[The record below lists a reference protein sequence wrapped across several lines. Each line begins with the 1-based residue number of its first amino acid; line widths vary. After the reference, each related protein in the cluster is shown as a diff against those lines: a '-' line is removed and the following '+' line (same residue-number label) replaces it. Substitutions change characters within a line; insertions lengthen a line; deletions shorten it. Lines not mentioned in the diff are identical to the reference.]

1 MLPRVTTECNWS
13 AAIAA
18 FFGSHQNHYHNK
30 ESNRLVTILPSSVRA
45 RAGLVLAIIVAA
57 ALLAWWGLRSSGN
70 GGERYETVAV
80 DTGPVRQVVSANGT
94 LNPVVLVNVGT
105 QVSGTVASLHADY
118 NDRVNAGQVLARLDP
133 SLIEAQLAASR
144 ASVANAEAEL
154 QLATANARRSRDLF
168 DKQMIAQSALDQAE
182 SELARAQAQVQ
193 LARAQVQRDET
204 NLRYTVIRAP
214 VTGVVIARDVD
225 VGQTVAASFQ
235 TPTLFK
241 IAKDLR
247 EMQIDTNVA
256 EADIGGIKVGMPVAF
271 SVDAFPSREYVGTV
285 RQIRL
290 NPKIEQNVV
299 SYNVVIGVDN
309 RDQSLIPGMTANV
322 RILIAERDNVP
333 RVPNAALRYR
343 PSNDAGGDG
352 AVKRPAAPGGRTV
365 YRLDDGVPRP
375 VVIVP
380 GIADN
385 RYTEIASSGVKAGD
399 LLVTRDRE
407 AKEAGNQRRRFGLF

>member
-1 MLPRVTTECNWS
+1 MGIRE
-13 AAIAA
+13 
-18 FFGSHQNHYHNK
+18 NHYHNIK
-30 ESNRLVTILPSSVRA
+30 SNLPVTSFPNSFRA
-45 RAGLVLAIIVAA
+45 RAGLAIAAIAA
-57 ALLAWWGLRSSGN
+57 AVLVAWWGLHSSAN
-70 GGERYETVAV
+70 HDQRYETVTI

-118 NDRVNAGQVLARLDP
+118 NDRVKAGQVLARLDP

-182 SELARAQAQVQ
+182 SELARAQAQRQ
-193 LARAQVQRDET
+193 LARAQVRRDET
-204 NLRYTVIRAP
+204 NLRYTIIRSP
-214 VTGVVIARDVD
+214 VAGVVIARDVD

-256 EADIGGIKVGMPVAF
+256 EADIGGIRIGMPAAF
-271 SVDAFPSREYVGTV
+271 TVDAFAGREYAGKV

-309 RDQSLIPGMTANV
+309 ADQSLIPGMTANV
-322 RILIAERDNVP
+322 HILIAARDNVL

-343 PSNDAGGDG
+343 PSNGDDANGGTKRAG
-352 AVKRPAAPGGRTV
+352 AQGGRAV
-365 YRLDDGVPRP
+365 YRLEDGEPRP
-375 VVIVP
+375 VLFVP
-380 GIADN
+380 GIADS
-385 RYTEIASSGVKAGD
+385 RFTEAANTELKAGD
-399 LLVTRDRE
+399 LLITRDRE
-407 AKEAGNQRRRFGLF
+407 AKDAKSAARSRFGLF

>member
-1 MLPRVTTECNWS
+1 M
-13 AAIAA
+13 
-18 FFGSHQNHYHNK
+18 
-30 ESNRLVTILPSSVRA
+30 TILPTSVRA
-45 RAGLVLAIIVAA
+45 RSGLALAVIAAA
-57 ALLAWWGLRSSGN
+57 ALLAWWGLRSSAN
-70 GGERYETVAV
+70 HGERYETVAV

-118 NDRVNAGQVLARLDP
+118 NDRVKAGQVLARLDP
-133 SLIEAQLAASR
+133 SLTEAQLAASR
-144 ASVANAEAEL
+144 ASVANADAEL
-154 QLATANARRSRDLF
+154 QLAAANARRSRDLF

-193 LARAQVQRDET
+193 LARAQVRRDET
-204 NLRYTVIRAP
+204 NLRYTIIRSP
-214 VTGVVIARDVD
+214 VAGVVIARDVD

-247 EMQIDTNVA
+247 EMQIDTSVA
-256 EADIGGIKVGMPVAF
+256 EADIGGIQVGMPVAF
-271 SVDAFPSREYVGTV
+271 SVDAFAAREYAGTV

-322 RILIAERDNVP
+322 RILIAERNSVL
-333 RVPNAALRYR
+333 RVANTALRYR
-343 PSNDAGGDG
+343 PSNGTGGDG
-352 AVKRPAAPGGRTV
+352 APKKPGAQSGRTV
-365 YRLDDGVPRP
+365 YRLDDGAPRP

-380 GIADN
+380 GIADS
-385 RYTEIASSGVKAGD
+385 RYTEITGGGLKVGD
-399 LLVTRDRE
+399 LVVTRDRE
-407 AKEAGNQRRRFGLF
+407 AKESKTERRRFGLF